1 MSTMKT
7 RREAEALSIGEQAA
21 EWLLILETGGARD
34 REAFAEWISRSP
46 LHVDAFLRASA
57 VDSLLTEADREHS
70 IAIEPIPAEERVDVT
85 ALPNAAAPSAERPLA
100 PRPAWRWAAAATFS
114 MLAVAT
120 AFLAFRGDVPLP
132 GKGRYATAV
141 GEQRTVALEDG
152 SVLYLNTS
160 SAVRV
165 SFSGRQ
171 RLIHLESG
179 EATFKV
185 SRDAARPFRVRS
197 GRALIE
203 ALGTQFNVRRGEKE
217 SIVSVIEGAVQVS
230 REPSPSAGRGTD
242 ALAGAA
248 PVRLG
253 AREEAVLTDDSPV
266 AAPRPADLARVEA
279 WRARRLLFQDGSL
292 AEIAAEFNR
301 YNLRPRIQVE
311 GGHVGERRFAAAFDA
326 DDPES
331 LLVVLEKDPTLR
343 IERRADVIAI
353 RAR

>member
-7 RREAEALSIGEQAA
+7 RQEAEALSIGEQAA
-21 EWLLILETGGARD
+21 EWLLILETGGAAE

-70 IAIEPIPAEERVDVT
+70 IAIEPIPGEVLIDVAGARAT
-85 ALPNAAAPSAERPLA
+85 AARSAGGPLA
-100 PRPAWRWAAAATFS
+100 PRPTWHWAAAAAFA

-120 AFLAFRGDVPLP
+120 AFLAFRGDTLLP

-141 GEQRTVALEDG
+141 GEQRTVALGDG

-160 SAVRV
+160 SEVRV
-165 SFSGRQ
+165 RFSERQ
-171 RLIHLESG
+171 RLIELESG

-197 GRALIE
+197 GGTLVQ
-203 ALGTQFNVRRGEKE
+203 ALGTQFNVRRGDEE

-230 REPSPSAGRGTD
+230 REPSLSAARDTVGMAD
-242 ALAGAA
+242 PA

-253 AREEAVLTDDSPV
+253 AGEEVVLTDDRPV

-279 WRARRLLFQDGSL
+279 WRARRLLFQDDSL
-292 AEIAAEFNR
+292 SEIAAEFNR
-301 YNLRPRIQVE
+301 YNLRPKIEVE
-311 GGHVGERRFAAAFDA
+311 SGEAGERRFAAAFDA

-343 IERRADVIAI
+343 VERRADVIAI